1 MSGEGLA
8 ESEVARFISETLPG
22 VDVLVSSEALGGPE
36 VSWGDSF
43 FFYDPERRLEA
54 AKRFPFATIVTKDYG
69 DFDNRSD
76 LNRPGIYRLNIGV
89 SKTTYDSL
97 FGVTG
102 DLDYTVLD
110 RLLPHPVYGRNHW
123 LCVLNP
129 SATTLH
135 AIEPLLREAHE
146 RAVKRYHRE

>member
-22 VDVLVSSEALGGPE
+22 VDVVVSAEALGGPE
-36 VSWGDSF
+36 VFWGDSF
-43 FFYDPERRLEA
+43 FFYDPEGRLEA
-54 AKRFPFATIVTKDYG
+54 ARRFPFATIVTKDYG
-69 DFDNRSD
+69 DFDNGSD

-97 FGVTG
+97 FGVAG
-102 DLDYTVLD
+102 DIDYTVLD

-123 LCVLNP
+123 VCVLNP
-129 SATTLH
+129 SATTLR

-146 RAVKRYHRE
+146 RAVKRYHGE